1 MRTVVARILSDV
13 RVELSDEFDRN
24 FERQGFFSH
33 RWARRK
39 GPMRPGGAILVDT
52 GHLRRSV
59 ESRTDGDSV
68 RFFST
73 LPYASIHNEGGEIKV
88 TAKMKRYFWHKYY
101 ETSGA
106 FGRRKDGTPRRD
118 RRTVRLTAEA
128 EFWKLLA
135 LMKEGGS
142 IKIPKR
148 QFLGMSPEVE
158 TNVRRIIEEN
168 LTEYFNNE
176 YQMKK
181 K

>member
-106 FGRRKDGTPRRD
+106 FGRKKNGD
-118 RRTVRLTAEA
+118 RRHDKRTVQLSEEA
-128 EFWKLLA
+128 DFWRMLA
-135 LMKEGGS
+135 LMRVGKS

-148 QFLGMSPEVE
+148 TFIGAAPEVQTAVE
-158 TNVRRIIEEN
+158 RIIKKN
-168 LTEYFNNE
+168 LDEYFNN
-176 YQMKK
+176 KFK
-181 K
+181 I